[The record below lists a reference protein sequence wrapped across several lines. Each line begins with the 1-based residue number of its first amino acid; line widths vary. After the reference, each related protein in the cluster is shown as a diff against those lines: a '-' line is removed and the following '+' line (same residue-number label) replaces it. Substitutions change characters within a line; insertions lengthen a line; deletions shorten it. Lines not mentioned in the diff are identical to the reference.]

1 MGERGYLRGEAMP
14 LNWSTRD
21 DANDFTPESMPL
33 LAEMLGEDASV
44 TESEQ
49 ELKESLQEPRGT
61 AVLHP
66 HGEAVT
72 LVKTMKT
79 KPILEAEEP
88 SVIPESACFVEQIA
102 TDWSPELL
110 AKLAEI
116 PWLVNVVEWLP
127 EPKQYLQ
134 ELPERVQQISTS
146 QLVTC
151 SAGLYVATHLMQR
164 RLRKPR

>member
-1 MGERGYLRGEAMP
+1 
-14 LNWSTRD
+14 
-21 DANDFTPESMPL
+21 
-33 LAEMLGEDASV
+33 
-44 TESEQ
+44 
-49 ELKESLQEPRGT
+49 
-61 AVLHP
+61 
-66 HGEAVT
+66 
-72 LVKTMKT
+72 MKT

-134 ELPERVQQISTS
+134 ELPERGSRFPRANWLLARQASMWRRISCSDVCVNLANAGVQALETV
-146 QLVTC
+146 L
-151 SAGLYVATHLMQR
+151 
-164 RLRKPR
+164 LR